1 MGLRSPLAQARGDAG
16 NCCYLLIEVARQMD
30 EAAAAGAGAGA
41 REAAVAGSAAA
52 KSGAAAAPGA
62 GFPAMQRA
70 VDALLPALSQA
81 VDINLMAISL
91 PPQTSGKAAAR
102 AGGPAKALAPAV
114 AKAVPHFASESA
126 REAAEDLLS
135 ALEVC
140 LDVAAGAKHADDD
153 DEEEEEAAGAGGASD
168 ASSAAGVGKAAAGK
182 LPAFV
187 SVSLPVAARVLLATK
202 HQLQAVHERFK
213 DVLGAYKARSRDE
226 AMDDGMHEAACA
238 AVVGLQRMAMG
249 ATAVMLSLTKLCGG
263 AVTYPAAEEAGL
275 TALLLKH
282 ATDSSAQSSTLRA
295 AAAEAACDVLHAAAL
310 PAWEP
315 YLVAILPEMV
325 ESMADKT
332 TLVRQCCN
340 FGVGDVA
347 DKGLLRLLPG
357 PLLPKAARTC
367 VSLLTAAREA
377 SAAGGKGKKGAAGKG
392 KKRPDAEAA
401 LLAAA
406 QDENEE
412 QWVLDNVA
420 ACLLKLLSSDACAPK
435 APEPAPAPG
444 AEPAPAAVAAA
455 GPLLPE
461 AEVAAGMKL
470 GLACLPLRTDLSEAK
485 TVHGRLLD
493 ALAAR
498 SAGWMGKGGALLPAL
513 LGALGRIL
521 AADTELV
528 AKAKEEEGEE
538 EEEEEEEGEGEE
550 EAASEGS
557 GGDMSD
563 VDMSDDEGEGGGEEG
578 KAAEKGGKKGA
589 AGSGKAAGAGAGAA
603 AKAGEKGDGAV
614 PEKHVILS
622 AKHAKLARS
631 LLAGLSASAEPA
643 AAYARM
649 VAAALPEPERAALAA
664 WGLAL

>member
-1 MGLRSPLAQARGDAG
+1 MGLRSPVAQARGDAG

-30 EAAAAGAGAGA
+30 EAAAAGAGAGTGG
-41 REAAVAGSAAA
+41 AAVAGSAAA
-52 KSGAAAAPGA
+52 RSGAAAAPGA

-81 VDINLMAISL
+81 VDINLMTAPL

-102 AGGPAKALAPAV
+102 AGGPAKVLPAA
-114 AKAVPHFASESA
+114 AKGVPHFASERA

-140 LDVAAGAKHADDD
+140 LDVAAGGKHADDD
-153 DEEEEEAAGAGGASD
+153 EEEGEKEEVVAGAGGACDVSK
-168 ASSAAGVGKAAAGK
+168 AAGGGEAAASK

-187 SVSLPVAARVLLATK
+187 SVSPPVATRVLLATK
-202 HQLQAVHERFK
+202 HQLQAIHERFK

-226 AMDDGMHEAACA
+226 AMAEGMHEAACA

-275 TALLLKH
+275 IALLLKH

-315 YLVAILPEMV
+315 YLAAILPEMV
-325 ESMADKT
+325 ESMCDSA
-332 TLVRQCCN
+332 TLVRQCCS

-357 PLLPKAARTC
+357 PLPAKAARTC

-377 SAAGGKGKKGAAGKG
+377 AAGGGKGKKGAAGKG
-392 KKRPDAEAA
+392 KKRLDAEAA

-420 ACLLKLLSSDACAPK
+420 ACLLKLLSSDACAPR
-435 APEPAPAPG
+435 APEPALAPG

-455 GPLLPE
+455 APPLPE

-498 SAGWMGKGGALLPAL
+498 SSGWMGKGGALLPAL

-521 AADTELV
+521 AADTELA
-528 AKAKEEEGEE
+528 AKA
-538 EEEEEEEGEGEE
+538 EEEEGEGEE
-550 EAASEGS
+550 EDDDEDEEGGEEEAAAEGS
-557 GGDMSD
+557 DGDMSD
-563 VDMSDDEGEGGGEEG
+563 VDMSDDEGEGGKG
-578 KAAEKGGKKGA
+578 AEKAGKKGA
-589 AGSGKAAGAGAGAA
+589 ADSGKAGEKAAAA
-603 AKAGEKGDGAV
+603 AKAAAKGDEAV
-614 PEKHVILS
+614 SEKHVILS
-622 AKHAKLARS
+622 ARHAKLARF
-631 LLAGLSASAEPA
+631 LLTGLSASADPA